1 MITVGMI
8 RKALEQYKDDCQ
20 LRFSVDSMD
29 WSESGL
35 RIFCE
40 EEMMDCFHETQGPG
54 FKEPIEVTIC
64 LVGSFNYPNVVCY
77 LTDE

>member
-1 MITVGMI
+1 MITVGDL
-8 RKALEQYKDDCQ
+8 RKVLEQYKDECP

-40 EEMMDCFHETQGPG
+40 EEMRDCFHATEGPMCE
-54 FKEPIEVTIC
+54 EPIEVTIC